1 MQPFP
6 LLLSR
11 MYPTMAS
18 DKIIGN
24 YRIGECIGRGG
35 MGIVYHATHLQ
46 LPREVAIKSINA
58 RASRDLRRLRTRF
71 EKEAYVQSQ
80 LDHPGIVKIYDYI
93 VAEQTYYIVM
103 ELVQGRSL
111 AQLLAHEER
120 PLSLQHAFHLFE
132 QILDAMSYA
141 QSFTYQDQTGL
152 RHKGLVHRD
161 LKPGNILV
169 TPEDRVKITDFGIV
183 KLVGTENSDT
193 FGTFYGSPQYVSPE
207 QAEGLPVDECSDI
220 YSLGIILYEMLTGQT
235 PFDNEDA
242 PLSRTETL
250 RAHIEKQPRPP
261 SEINPAITPEIEA
274 IILRA
279 LEKKPK
285 GRFSS
290 AGDFLRSLRAARG
303 VVVED
308 EIQGYSSPAQRSAV
322 REKET
327 GKSARQTGRENYIT
341 QPITTSAC
349 ASCGAE
355 MNDEDK
361 HCRQCGTEIGIS
373 PATAKLTHVESVAA
387 QKNRRRGLWAII
399 ALAALAL
406 LGFMIYQVA
415 RNRRPV
421 ATAPAQPSPAAPTPS
436 QTPVPET
443 VLVEIK
449 PGAVRVDSSYEGYGI
464 APLTDGETDVRR
476 ISRMR
481 YNAGNWASAETPEPH
496 WIELELERP
505 THVFSVYVYWGFD
518 RNRFVP
524 SKRLELHV
532 PDEQGAWRTV
542 SSLQAG
548 NDHDRAAFEFTP
560 LTTQKLRIFQPAQQG
575 PTGRP
580 FVMWVREVKVFG
592 VAN

>member
-1 MQPFP
+1 MLPFP

-11 MYPTMAS
+11 IYRTMAS
-18 DKIIGN
+18 EKIIGN
-24 YRIGECIGRGG
+24 YRIEECIGRGG
-35 MGIVYHATHLQ
+35 MGVVYRATHLQ

-58 RASRDLRRLRTRF
+58 RASRDLRRLRARF

-93 VAEQTYYIVM
+93 VSEQIYYIVM

-132 QILDAMSYA
+132 QILDAMAYA
-141 QSFTYQDQTGL
+141 QNFTYLDQNGQ
-152 RHKGLVHRD
+152 RHHGLVHRD

-183 KLVGTENSDT
+183 KLVGAENSDT

-220 YSLGIILYEMLTGQT
+220 YSLGIILYEMLTGST
-235 PFDNEDA
+235 PFDTEDA

-250 RAHIEKQPRPP
+250 RAHIEKPPRPP

-285 GRFSS
+285 QRFSS
-290 AGDFLRSLRAARG
+290 AGDFLRALRKARG
-303 VVVED
+303 HAVEED
-308 EIQGYSSPAQRSAV
+308 SPQASGAHVPKFSV
-322 REKET
+322 REKDT
-327 GKSARQTGRENYIT
+327 GKGARQTGRENYVT

-355 MNDEDK
+355 MSDEDK
-361 HCRQCGTEIGIS
+361 HCRQCGTEIGAS
-373 PATAKLTHVESVAA
+373 PATAKLTHIESLTV
-387 QKNRRRGLWAII
+387 QRNKRRGLWAIV
-399 ALAALAL
+399 ALGALAL
-406 LGFMIYQVA
+406 AGFLIYQATQNKKSVTA
-415 RNRRPV
+415 ELPP
-421 ATAPAQPSPAAPTPS
+421 ATAPTPA
-436 QTPVPET
+436 QTPVP
-443 VLVEIK
+443 VDSLVEVK
-449 PGAVRVDSSYEGYGI
+449 PGAVKVDSSYEGYNA

-476 ISRMR
+476 IGRMK

-496 WIELELERP
+496 WIELALDQP
-505 THVFSVYVYWGFD
+505 TRIAAVYVYWGFD

-524 SKRLELHV
+524 SKLIELHA

-542 SSLQAG
+542 ASLQSG
-548 NDHDRAAFEFTP
+548 NDHDRAAFSFAP

-575 PTGRP
+575 PSSRP

-592 VAN
+592 IAN